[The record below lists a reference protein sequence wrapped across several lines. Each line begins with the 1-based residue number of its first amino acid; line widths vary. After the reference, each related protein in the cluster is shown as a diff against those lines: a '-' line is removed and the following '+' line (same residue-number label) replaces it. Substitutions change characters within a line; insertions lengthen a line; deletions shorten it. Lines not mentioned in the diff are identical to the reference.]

1 MKYSRM
7 LLVFLSLLAVSFVV
21 HYIIFVRGYGEG
33 YGYDSISNAL
43 FLVGVATFFPS
54 LLAQLGSYRFFYGIQ
69 YALRGMISN
78 EFRSRYRNFSD
89 YLNEKT
95 TKIITTIYTEVML
108 ASGTVLASAIVL
120 AMLWGREL

>member
-21 HYIIFVRGYGEG
+21 HYIIYIRGYSEG
-33 YGYDSISNAL
+33 YGLDSISNAL
-43 FLVGVATFFPS
+43 FLVGVASFFPS

-69 YALRGMISN
+69 YALRGLISN

-95 TKIITTIYTEVML
+95 TKIITTIYTEVMIS
-108 ASGTVLASAIVL
+108 AGIVLASAIMFG
-120 AMLWGREL
+120 MLWSREL